1 MIIEATRWVPVRDR
15 RLPLLAEGSL
25 VRVVVRKRALA
36 FVRMNGALH
45 AMDDRCPHQG
55 RALSNGWVDDGH
67 VVCPFHRFHYDPAT
81 GHCKHGLT
89 TNVGV
94 YPVQEVADGVRI
106 GIPYTTISLFGWR
119 LW

>member
-1 MIIEATRWVPVRDR
+1 MILEATRWVEVKDA
-15 RLPLLAEGSL
+15 RLATLAEGSL

-36 FVRMNGALH
+36 FVRVNGALR

-55 RALSNGWVDDGH
+55 RALSGGWVDNGH

-81 GHCKHGLT
+81 GQCRHGLT
-89 TNVGV
+89 SNVGV
-94 YPVQEVADGVRI
+94 YPVQEGTNSVRV
-106 GIPYTTISLFGWR
+106 GFAYTTISLFGWR